1 MDYSNF
7 DMGSFQGLPAPPP
20 TSQMYGQ
27 GAPPMTLPPQSFGQ
41 GFAPN
46 TMGLFQPDAATVTGL
61 NQTMANAIKAANA
74 PKSPWAQGQDISN
87 NIMGNVIMPFAG
99 AFGAA
104 GADDIAKGFLDKIDA
119 DKKTR
124 QDMLKSNISQIKD
137 ITSAFDGLNRT
148 QVAEL
153 GRKTAET
160 NAQRMLQATANQKA
174 VAEARLA
181 ETEKQRLMMEAH
193 YKREDAAKDAA
204 NGIKDDGEK
213 RKQKKDDALT
223 PKLAAKYDAQTGKLI
238 AQTGTVAADSAA
250 KNKYMTENMADKKER
265 TKSYAKMAGA
275 IAAGAP
281 IKADAA
287 ATQAQAA
294 ALKAKTGAEAEAY
307 KQAHPTGKG
316 SRASA
321 MMMAGI
327 PGAAPQVA
335 QTAPAPQGPPQAAP
349 SAGHPLVQ
357 KFGSGISGALKM
369 YLADPTPANR
379 ALFKQA
385 FGHLPD

>member
-1 MDYSNF
+1 MVYGNYDPNLINGAMPVQQAQVPPNF
-7 DMGSFQGLPAPPP
+7 QQAPI
-20 TSQMYGQ
+20 
-27 GAPPMTLPPQSFGQ
+27 PQNFGQ

-46 TMGLFQPDAATVTGL
+46 AMGMYQPDAATVTGL

-160 NAQRMLQATANQKA
+160 NAQRMLQATANQRA

-193 YKREDAAKDAA
+193 YKRDDETRNRGLGVKEDD
-204 NGIKDDGEK
+204 EK
-213 RKQKKDDALT
+213 RKEKKDDTLT
-223 PKLAAKYDAQTGKLI
+223 GKLAAKYDAQTGKLLEQTKQVTPDAEAKRARMMGKTANDAKRTGI
-238 AQTGTVAADSAA
+238 YDKAVDNRNALGQESNRIKDKNADTAKDKAATSEKLAQNKINNPNDKGAMLRQLFGGAPKVAQGAA
-250 KNKYMTENMADKKER
+250 KPGPLDH
-265 TKSYAKMAGA
+265 
-275 IAAGAP
+275 
-281 IKADAA
+281 
-287 ATQAQAA
+287 AT
-294 ALKAKTGAEAEAY
+294 ALKFLQDAGGDKDKARE
-307 KQAHPTGKG
+307 
-316 SRASA
+316 
-321 MMMAGI
+321 MARK
-327 PGAAPQVA
+327 
-335 QTAPAPQGPPQAAP
+335 
-349 SAGHPLVQ
+349 AGHS
-357 KFGSGISGALKM
+357 F
-369 YLADPTPANR
+369 
-379 ALFKQA
+379 
-385 FGHLPD
+385 